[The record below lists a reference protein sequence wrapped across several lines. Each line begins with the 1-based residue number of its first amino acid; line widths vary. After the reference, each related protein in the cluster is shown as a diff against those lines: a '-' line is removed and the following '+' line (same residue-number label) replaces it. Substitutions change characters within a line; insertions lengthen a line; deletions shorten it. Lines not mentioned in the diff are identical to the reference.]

1 MKEQAGELRLEPFY
15 LRLTMGKPV
24 NREVSRSTPTMA
36 YGRQTMWPEYWFI
49 VPSRQVENLYNFL
62 QCWFPEIYGSF
73 DLEEIHEMGMELVV
87 EPQPDISDEVR
98 ESLVRL
104 SVDDPTLFSVRE
116 GTVWAAST
124 RRVGT

>member
-1 MKEQAGELRLEPFY
+1 
-15 LRLTMGKPV
+15 MGKPV

-49 VPSRQVENLYNFL
+49 VPSRQVDNLYNFL

-87 EPQPDISDEVR
+87 EPQPDIRDEVR
-98 ESLVRL
+98 DNLVRL
-104 SVDDPTLFSVRE
+104 SSDHLVSTSSVRRS
-116 GTVWAAST
+116 TVWAVST
-124 RRVGT
+124 RPAGT

>member
-1 MKEQAGELRLEPFY
+1 MREQSRELRLEPFY

-49 VPSRQVENLYNFL
+49 VPSRQVDNLYNFL
-62 QCWFPEIYGSF
+62 QSWFPEIYGSF

-87 EPQPDISDEVR
+87 EPQPDIRDEVR
-98 ESLVRL
+98 
-104 SVDDPTLFSVRE
+104 DHF
-116 GTVWAAST
+116 
-124 RRVGT
+124 